1 MLNQKLTV
9 SDVFLSHYQKFAF
22 ENYERV
28 QRLEKN
34 VSYSP
39 LGLYL
44 NLHTLSLGTNDLYQN
59 AFEEYLC
66 SSFEEREENYLPL
79 LTNNF
84 SSKETGSTQVYQG
97 MFLTS
102 DYDLTVKDDYLQ
114 KLTDHYVEA
123 FSLSFHNDSDVERML
138 SWVNGKVNEKDFMTK
153 EMLPEMDEN
162 EFIAFVLYTTFFF
175 QQNWGTRFLEEA
187 NEKKNFYAVDGSTTT
202 KTFMNHTIY
211 SKYYDYGDYCSVY
224 DYYQNGYSI
233 EHSHD

>member
-1 MLNQKLTV
+1 
-9 SDVFLSHYQKFAF
+9 
-22 ENYERV
+22 
-28 QRLEKN
+28 
-34 VSYSP
+34 
-39 LGLYL
+39 
-44 NLHTLSLGTNDLYQN
+44 
-59 AFEEYLC
+59 
-66 SSFEEREENYLPL
+66 
-79 LTNNF
+79 
-84 SSKETGSTQVYQG
+84 

-138 SWVNGKVNEKDFMTK
+138 SWVNGKVNEKNFMTK

-202 KTFMNHTIY
+202 KTFMNHT
-211 SKYYDYGDYCSVY
+211 
-224 DYYQNGYSI
+224 
-233 EHSHD
+233 